1 MQPTNKSR
9 SEESK
14 SIDLK
19 KRKKFFVLKRKKRS
33 KMSEVQS
40 KSKSKSKSEIA
51 YKHSVDDTN
60 QYTCNPVDSSCVS
73 FIDSLTDVERE
84 VFQIAKDHLKSSFH
98 IRRSNGYVEYV
109 K

>member
-33 KMSEVQS
+33 KMSEVQ
-40 KSKSKSKSEIA
+40 SKSKSKSEIA